1 MSADAELA
9 PELAPEPAQKLAL
22 VTGASRG
29 IGAALAKRLAGSGT
43 HVILTARTEAG
54 LVETEDAIHGAGG
67 TATIAP
73 LDLLKGDDIDK
84 LAGAIAG
91 RWDKLDLMVLN
102 AATLG
107 TLSPLA
113 HASPKEFE
121 TVFALN
127 VTAQWRM
134 IRAFDP
140 LMRRGRGTLVVV
152 TSSVASRAEAYWG
165 PYSASKAALE
175 NMAGVY
181 AEEMKAL
188 GVNVLVVDPG
198 GTRTTMRAR
207 AFPGEDPA
215 TLKTP
220 EVVAEL
226 IGARLDAGN
235 PAGLSRMAID
245 RNGLLTTV

>member
-1 MSADAELA
+1 MTSQR
-9 PELAPEPAQKLAL
+9 QKLAV

-29 IGAALAKRLAGSGT
+29 IGAATAVRLSKDGY
-43 HVILTARTEAG
+43 HVVLTARSESG
-54 LVETEDAIHGAGG
+54 LIQTEDLIHAAGG

-73 LDLLKGDDIDK
+73 VDLANGEDIDRLGAAIGGRWEALDLL
-84 LAGAIAG
+84 
-91 RWDKLDLMVLN
+91 VLN

-121 TVFALN
+121 TVVALN

-134 IRAFDP
+134 IRAFDS
-140 LMRRGRGTLVVV
+140 LLRVGRGTLVAV
-152 TSSVASRAEAYWG
+152 TSSVARRAEAYWG

-175 NMAGVY
+175 NMIGVY
-181 AEEMKAL
+181 AAEMQAL
-188 GVNVLVVDPG
+188 GVNALLVDPG

-207 AFPGEDPA
+207 AFPGEDPM

-220 EVVAEL
+220 EVVGNA
-226 IGARLDAGN
+226 IVDA
-235 PAGLSRMAID
+235 L
-245 RNGLLTTV
+245 NGLKPGMTRLVLTKEGAATVSAAA

>member
-1 MSADAELA
+1 MTNIAS
-9 PELAPEPAQKLAL
+9 LAL

-29 IGAALAKRLAGSGT
+29 IGAALARRLAAGGS

-54 LVETEDAIHGAGG
+54 LVETEDAIHAAGG
-67 TATIAP
+67 SATIAP
-73 LDLLKGDDIDK
+73 LDLQKGDDIDK
-84 LAGAIAG
+84 LAGAIGG
-91 RWDKLDLMVLN
+91 RWEKLDMLVLN

-113 HASPKEFE
+113 HASPKEFD
-121 TVFALN
+121 TVMALN
-127 VTAQWRM
+127 VTAQWRL

-140 LMRRGRGTLVVV
+140 LLRRGRGTLVAV

-188 GVNVLVVDPG
+188 GVNVLLVDPG

-220 EVVAEL
+220 DVVA
-226 IGARLDAGN
+226 DAIAAALPGL
-235 PAGLSRMAID
+235 PPGLSRLKVTKEGAAS
-245 RNGLLTTV
+245 LSAAA